1 MVHQHGGCYGTIKMM
16 IMKRSNPGDIYGK
29 MQKASTTLAT
39 IDVDLRTTLNES
51 KGKMMVEVG

>member
-1 MVHQHGGCYGTIKMM
+1 
-16 IMKRSNPGDIYGK
+16 